1 MKRKA
6 YLLLELLIALSIL
19 ALCAL
24 PLVRTPLFSA
34 RQEIAAFEKMELARL
49 AELGFAKIFEQ
60 LHQNEIPPK
69 AFEAKTLQ
77 NTPYLKDTVVID
89 LPGILNK
96 KFNRE
101 FFLWTHAQKEGPEQN
116 EFKIVRI
123 KITFTPFE
131 TTKKKSKSFTYSVF
145 IELNNNTKKE
155 GKVL

>member
-34 RQEIAAFEKMELARL
+34 RQEIAAFEKMELERL

-60 LHQNEIPPK
+60 LHQNEIPTK

-89 LPGILNK
+89 LPGVLNK
-96 KFNRE
+96 QFDRE

-116 EFKIVRI
+116 EFKIVKI
-123 KITFTPFE
+123 KIVFTPFGKGKIFSE
-131 TTKKKSKSFTYSVF
+131 AFTYSVF
-145 IELNNNTKKE
+145 IELNHIPK
-155 GKVL
+155 